1 MNKGVLLVLSG
12 YLMWGAFPLYWALLN
27 HVNPSE
33 VLLHRMLWSVPVLF
47 FLVYSKS
54 SWRSNF
60 KDSLSSKKELV
71 FLLLTAILITINW
84 GCYILAVN
92 IGRVVE
98 ASMGYFLSPVINM
111 LGGYFFFHER
121 ISKLKQLAVLFATIG
136 SLYYVFSGDSFPWL
150 GFIVGFTFAAY
161 GIARKAMASSAI
173 PGLYI
178 ETLILLPFF
187 LIFSVWFYL
196 NYDVSF
202 LNIDISTDIL
212 LILAGAVTVIP
223 LALFNAGAKLLQ
235 MTTVGILFLITPTL
249 QFLVGYY
256 LQNELVNSNQLIGF
270 IGVWAGLI
278 IYCYC
283 LMKENSNF
291 K

>member
-1 MNKGVLLVLSG
+1 MNKGILFVLSG
-12 YLMWGAFPLYWALLN
+12 YLMWGCFPIYWALLN

-33 VLLHRMLWSVPVLF
+33 VLLHRILWSVPVLF

-92 IGRVVE
+92 LGRVVE

-161 GIARKAMASSAI
+161 GIARKAMASSAL

-212 LILAGAVTVIP
+212 LFLAGAVTVIP
-223 LALFNAGAKLLQ
+223 LALFNAGAKLLP
-235 MTTVGILFLITPTL
+235 MTTVGILFLITPTI
-249 QFLVGYY
+249 QFLIGYY

>member
-1 MNKGVLLVLSG
+1 MNKGILFVLSG
-12 YLMWGAFPLYWALLN
+12 YLMWGCFPIYWALLN

-161 GIARKAMASSAI
+161 GIARKAMASSAL

-196 NYDVSF
+196 NYDASF
-202 LNIDISTDIL
+202 LNIDVSTDIL
-212 LILAGAVTVIP
+212 LFLAGAVTVIP
-223 LALFNAGAKLLQ
+223 LALFNAGAKLLP
-235 MTTVGILFLITPTL
+235 MTTVGILFLITPTI
-249 QFLVGYY
+249 QFLIGYY